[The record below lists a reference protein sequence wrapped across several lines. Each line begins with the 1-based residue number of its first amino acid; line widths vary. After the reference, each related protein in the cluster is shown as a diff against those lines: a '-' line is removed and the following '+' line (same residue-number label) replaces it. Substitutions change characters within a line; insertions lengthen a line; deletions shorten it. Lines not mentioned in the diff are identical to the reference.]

1 MAKEKRDILRRNKEL
16 EYQLEFYEG
25 LFPWLEEFKTIPSPE
40 AVSYVHSVD
49 DDYDYVRYWLSPEE
63 YSNLSPVQRNQ
74 LALNRYNSRK
84 KTDWEIGVE
93 FERYVGYVYESS
105 GAKVR
110 YAGALQGLEDMGRD
124 LLVERGNTTEV
135 IQCKRWSKDKVIHEK
150 HIFQLFGTTMLLK
163 VKNPSVVYNGIFV
176 TTATLSE
183 LARECAEQLHIEV
196 IENYEMKPYPMIKC
210 HASANGKIYHLPM
223 DQQYDRVQI
232 GGKPG
237 SMFAWT
243 VEEAENLGFRRAYR
257 WNPHKN

>member
-1 MAKEKRDILRRNKEL
+1 
-16 EYQLEFYEG
+16 
-25 LFPWLEEFKTIPSPE
+25 
-40 AVSYVHSVD
+40 
-49 DDYDYVRYWLSPEE
+49 
-63 YSNLSPVQRNQ
+63 
-74 LALNRYNSRK
+74 
-84 KTDWEIGVE
+84 
-93 FERYVGYVYESS
+93 
-105 GAKVR
+105 
-110 YAGALQGLEDMGRD
+110 MGRD